1 MGCVIKGGVQ
11 NGPVFSVVSGFVH
24 LLEVNIVIYL
34 GYSLFDKLT
43 HFFGKLVRKRH
54 REALLAQWKI
64 DFCFLFN

>member
-43 HFFGKLVRKRH
+43 HSWEIGEE
-54 REALLAQWKI
+54 EA
-64 DFCFLFN
+64 